1 MPGSY
6 YRQRWPF
13 ATFFFL
19 FGPPHATFP
28 AMKRPLFVLALLLL
42 LALALSQTGC
52 ASVDAEDRSFF
63 YRGWLFPNG
72 DKLPALD

>member
-1 MPGSY
+1 
-6 YRQRWPF
+6 
-13 ATFFFL
+13 
-19 FGPPHATFP
+19 
-28 AMKRPLFVLALLLL
+28 MKRPLFVLALLLL